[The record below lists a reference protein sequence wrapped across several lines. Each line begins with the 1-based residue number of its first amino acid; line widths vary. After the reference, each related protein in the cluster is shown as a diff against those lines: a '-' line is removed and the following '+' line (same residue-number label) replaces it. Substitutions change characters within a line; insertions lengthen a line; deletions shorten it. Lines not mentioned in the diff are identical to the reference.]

1 MNVEDFIRLCRTSIA
16 FLKVPLN
23 EDRVKRLFDDID
35 KDCDNLITY
44 QEYVQAIHDYFCRY
58 NSPKPKPEPII
69 PNPYD
74 RKWRSNLRELI
85 WGELRSSYDS
95 YSRGKPLK
103 SNFEN
108 TRGLVLS
115 ILGRTNFD

>member
-23 EDRVKRLFDDID
+23 EDRVRRLFDDID

-58 NSPKPKPEPII
+58 NSPKPNPTPI

-74 RKWRSNLRELI
+74 KRWRSNLRELI

-103 SNFEN
+103 SNFDN